1 MYKAYT
7 EKICTACNY
16 TITGYG
22 FDADSQE
29 TAERIA
35 IACFISHTEAHEL
48 KFSHIMNM
56 LEEKSYCEEIKSF
69 INGI

>member
-1 MYKAYT
+1 MYKAYS

-22 FDADSQE
+22 FDDESME

-35 IACFISHTEAHEL
+35 IACLISHTEAHEL
-48 KFSHIMNM
+48 KFSHKMNVV
-56 LEEKSYCEEIKSF
+56 EEKSYHEEVNSF
-69 INGI
+69 INEL